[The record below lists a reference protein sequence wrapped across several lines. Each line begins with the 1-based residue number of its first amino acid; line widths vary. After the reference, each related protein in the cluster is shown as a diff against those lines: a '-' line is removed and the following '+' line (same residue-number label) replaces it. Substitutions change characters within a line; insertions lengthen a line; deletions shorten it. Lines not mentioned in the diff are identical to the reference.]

1 MDIFC
6 CGCASS
12 REVLFALAFVVIILV
27 VSVHDKSGREEGVV
41 LLDELSKALNKFL
54 NTTLINAN
62 YHGCIFYYIST
73 NTSFT

>member
-6 CGCASS
+6 CGGALGW
-12 REVLFALAFVVIILV
+12 EVLFALAFVV
-27 VSVHDKSGREEGVV
+27 SVHDKLGREEGVV
-41 LLDELSKALNKFL
+41 LKDELSKALDKFL